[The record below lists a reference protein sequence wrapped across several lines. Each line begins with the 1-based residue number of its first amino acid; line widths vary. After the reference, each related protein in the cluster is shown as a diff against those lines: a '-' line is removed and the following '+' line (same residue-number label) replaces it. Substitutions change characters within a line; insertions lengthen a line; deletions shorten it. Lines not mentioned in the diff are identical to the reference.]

1 MSVNLIV
8 FIVGCIFGASIG
20 FVVTAVLTG
29 TSENR
34 NEVDDY
40 FENHV
45 ASNDANKGFDDLW

>member
-1 MSVNLIV
+1 MNVIV

-34 NEVDDY
+34 NEADDY

-45 ASNDANKGFDDLW
+45 ASNDANKGFDDLWQE